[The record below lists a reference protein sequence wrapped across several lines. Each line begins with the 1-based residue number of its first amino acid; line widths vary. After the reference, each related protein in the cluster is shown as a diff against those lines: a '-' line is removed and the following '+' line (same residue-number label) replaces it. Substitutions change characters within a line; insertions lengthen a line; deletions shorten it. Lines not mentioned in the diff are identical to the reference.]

1 MAGECTYSARD
12 AADDTLCPRERQE
25 RFSSSSSS
33 SSSSSLP
40 AAPSSPFFETIGG
53 FLYRKKLEKGF
64 VQYREVLAEDKR
76 LHSIQAFHARTP
88 GSLHHTL
95 EDTYR
100 LVAEH
105 YWWEGMYFQ
114 VRDFVLGCE
123 ECHRR
128 QAEKAECSNVGNMIE
143 SKMVKSHSQEVL
155 SKLNSQREAGLFCDI
170 TLKTGSG
177 HSFVAHKS
185 VLAAVS
191 EYFQELFAEMD
202 AATEPHTH
210 VDLTGFS
217 EESLLALLEFS
228 YTSILTLNLGTL
240 TEVAAMARHL
250 RMWHALEACS
260 ALQSEQEAGHRSS
273 KLLNPIGMTSVMP
286 GVSPMNTLRN
296 QSSPSGRTARF
307 IRKREAEQGGA
318 HVVDGTDE
326 SDREGSDQ
334 TLPAQCQSQALSSLQ
349 TEGYGFPCSP
359 TRRMKLMDFKSPSS
373 KRKLSP
379 RPSSSIIPTS
389 PSTSTRSSSPSRRL
403 LRSTP
408 GAALALRRL
417 LPKID
422 LSSKRKRK
430 SSSYQRTY
438 RVKSDFSVEPS
449 RSQPCLAIPVKVKQE
464 AVEEE
469 VCSAIPQDE
478 VHSPRAQEKY
488 RLLSFLG
495 LQRKSLTPGPEELSG
510 WGQKKR
516 LRKLKVSD
524 YSLTARRKPRT
535 QSLGG
540 IAVGLGGL
548 VGVSSSM
555 SLCDMTRMD
564 LLKKVIKVEPQV
576 TTDKKLKRKNN
587 TVGQMEHLSVR
598 TTRSQSMKVD
608 SSETRNVRSLR
619 NRSSSPNKPL
629 PRPPGRGRGTV
640 RGAQAPPKKVTTRT
654 KQEPQEYAISP
665 TAPSY
670 GGKARGSA
678 PKSNPPVDRS
688 LRITTTESKR
698 MLRYNIGR
706 STRDKRKGTR
716 QNKSVQEKTKQRS
729 GACKANGV
737 RENKK
742 NTAPRNRTED
752 KEADLDGA
760 RGWDFSDTN
769 HQHYNNPLYKVIKEE
784 PADPLPLTQP
794 FINSD
799 ASDLGKRQ
807 SKPPVKLLDQG
818 FLFGLCRPSGGIKRE
833 EESVDI
839 CLTRS
844 VSHSSASPSNE
855 SPGIVRRA
863 RIRARITSEGSGL
876 NGPHWAGLG
885 NRSTSSS
892 QRVLVRVKKEEEQ
905 IDVSQ
910 PSKANRSFTQL
921 KDSKGSCKVKRQAPK
936 TKNVNKLYPV
946 SSRRTVMLESIRHA
960 RFNQQKSPRGQSSG
974 GPHACLQCRA
984 SYRDCDGLIMHR
996 IRHIEG
1002 KHWPCPLCSKTFFR
1016 QKNVRNH
1023 IRTHNPK
1030 LYKCRQCVAS
1040 S

>member
-1 MAGECTYSARD
+1 MAGQKCTYSARD

-25 RFSSSSSS
+25 QFPGCLLSGASSSSS
-33 SSSSSLP
+33 
-40 AAPSSPFFETIGG
+40 AFSSPFFETIGG
-53 FLYRKKLEKGF
+53 LLFRKKLEKGC
-64 VQYREVLAEDKR
+64 VQYREVLEEDRR
-76 LHSIQAFHARTP
+76 LYSIQAFHARTP
-88 GSLHHTL
+88 GIPHHTL

-123 ECHRR
+123 ECHLK
-128 QAEKAECSNVGNMIE
+128 QAEKAQCSNIRNM
-143 SKMVKSHSQEVL
+143 SKIMKSHSHEVL

-177 HSFVAHKS
+177 HSFVAHKA

-191 EYFQELFAEMD
+191 EYFQELFTEMD
-202 AATEPHTH
+202 STTEPQPH
-210 VDLTGFS
+210 VDLTGFC

-228 YTSILTLNLGTL
+228 YTSTLTLNLGTL

-250 RMWHALEACS
+250 RMWPALEACC
-260 ALQSEQEAGHRSS
+260 ALQHEQEDGHQSS
-273 KLLNPIGMTSVMP
+273 KLLNPLGTPSVMA
-286 GVSPMNTLRN
+286 GISSMNTLRN
-296 QSSPSGRTARF
+296 QRSPLGRTAGFKR
-307 IRKREAEQGGA
+307 IREQEQGGPSGSSYFSTLQSIV

-326 SDREGSDQ
+326 SDSDQ
-334 TLPAQCQSQALSSLQ
+334 RLPAQCLLQ
-349 TEGYGFPCSP
+349 TEDNGFPCSP

-379 RPSSSIIPTS
+379 RALPSVIQTS

-403 LRSTP
+403 LRSSP

-430 SSSYQRTY
+430 SPSYQRIY
-438 RVKSDFSVEPS
+438 RVKSDFSVQPS
-449 RSQPCLAIPVKVKQE
+449 RSQPSSVITVKVKQE
-464 AVEEE
+464 AEEEE
-469 VCSAIPQDE
+469 VHSAIPQDE

-495 LQRKSLTPGPEELSG
+495 LQRKSLVPGPEELSG

-540 IAVGLGGL
+540 IASGLGGL
-548 VGVSSSM
+548 VGVGSSM

-564 LLKKVIKVEPQV
+564 LLKKVIKVEPHV
-576 TTDKKLKRKNN
+576 TTDKKFKRQNYAA
-587 TVGQMEHLSVR
+587 GQVENLSVR
-598 TTRSQSMKVD
+598 TTRSQSMKED
-608 SSETRNVRSLR
+608 SKGTLNDRPLRSR
-619 NRSSSPNKPL
+619 TSSPNKPL
-629 PRPPGRGRGTV
+629 PRPPGRERVKVQGV
-640 RGAQAPPKKVTTRT
+640 HASPKKAITKT
-654 KQEPQEYAISP
+654 KQEPQEYAISQ
-665 TAPSY
+665 TAPSHS
-670 GGKARGSA
+670 GRRRSRGLAVAPSKASVSA
-678 PKSNPPVDRS
+678 RKSTPPADRS

-698 MLRYNIGR
+698 MLRYNVGR
-706 STRDKRKGTR
+706 STTDKRKGAR
-716 QNKSVQEKTKQRS
+716 QNKPVQEKS
-729 GACKANGV
+729 GQISGVCKAKSV

-742 NTAPRNRTED
+742 NTAPRKRTED
-752 KEADLDGA
+752 KVADLQGT
-760 RGWDFSDTN
+760 RGWDFSNTN
-769 HQHYNNPLYKVIKEE
+769 HEHYNNPLYRVIKEE

-794 FINSD
+794 FLNSD

-844 VSHSSASPSNE
+844 VSHSSASHSNT
-855 SPGIVRRA
+855 SPGVVRRD
-863 RIRARITSEGSGL
+863 RIRARITPEASGL

-892 QRVLVRVKKEEEQ
+892 QRVLVRVKKEEENL
-905 IDVSQ
+905 DVSQ
-910 PSKANRSFTQL
+910 QSNTNRRFIQL
-921 KDSKGSCKVKRQAPK
+921 RDSKGSCKVKKESPK

-946 SSRRTVMLESIRHA
+946 SSRRTVMLESIRRA
-960 RFNQQKSPRGQSSG
+960 RSNQKKGPRSQSTG
-974 GPHACLQCRA
+974 GAHACLQCRA

-1002 KHWPCPLCSKTFFR
+1002 KHWPCP
-1016 QKNVRNH
+1016 
-1023 IRTHNPK
+1023 
-1030 LYKCRQCVAS
+1030 
-1040 S
+1040 